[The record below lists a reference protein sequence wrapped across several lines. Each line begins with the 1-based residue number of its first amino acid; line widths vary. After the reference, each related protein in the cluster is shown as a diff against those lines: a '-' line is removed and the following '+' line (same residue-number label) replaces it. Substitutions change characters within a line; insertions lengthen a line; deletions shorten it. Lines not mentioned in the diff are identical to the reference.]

1 MPNVQSL
8 IDDLNS
14 KASEKTRATL
24 IRHGSAPDRT
34 LGVSI
39 ADLKAIAKTIKGQQ
53 ALALELYDTGYL
65 EAMYLAGIVATGTTM
80 TRKQLDAWAE
90 AAAGMPMISE
100 YTVPWV
106 AIESPSG
113 PSAATA
119 WVGSK
124 KEHIASSGWCT
135 WSGLVATQADH
146 ALDLRRIQ
154 DLLDKVVAEIH
165 TAKNR
170 ARYTMNGFVIAV
182 ATYVEPLLPQARAAA
197 HKIGTVSV
205 DMGDTACKISLAPE
219 AIAKNEAL
227 GRIGRKRKT
236 IRC

>member
-24 IRHGSAPDRT
+24 IRHGSSPDRT

-39 ADLKAIAKTIKGQQ
+39 ADLKTIAKTIKGQQ

-80 TRKQLDAWAE
+80 TRKQLDSWAE

-119 WVGSK
+119 WAGSK

-135 WSGLVATQADH
+135 WSGLVATQDDH
-146 ALDLRRIQ
+146 ALDLRRIE

-170 ARYTMNGFVIAV
+170 VRYTMNGFVIAV
-182 ATYVEPLLPQARAAA
+182 GTYVEPLLPQARAAA
-197 HKIGTVSV
+197 HRIGAVSV
-205 DMGDTACKISLAPE
+205 DMGDTACKISLATE
-219 AIAKNEAL
+219 AIAKNEAA
-227 GRIGRKRKT
+227 GRIGQKRKT